1 MVRFVSLKVVS
12 EVEESMTLIN
22 EMTEVA
28 LLNARNQQ
36 RPIGKFRMQIDSITE
51 SALQYLKQSGIPQLL
66 LISLFQLD
74 TPLKSIN

>member
-36 RPIGKFRMQIDSITE
+36 RPIGKF
-51 SALQYLKQSGIPQLL
+51 
-66 LISLFQLD
+66 
-74 TPLKSIN
+74 